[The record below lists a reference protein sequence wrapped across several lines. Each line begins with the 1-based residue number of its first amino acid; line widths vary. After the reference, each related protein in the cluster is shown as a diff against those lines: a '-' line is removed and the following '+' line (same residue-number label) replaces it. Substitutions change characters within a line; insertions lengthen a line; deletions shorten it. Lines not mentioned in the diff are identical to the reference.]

1 MQLVTRLGGLPT
13 RQFLEF
19 PAAGF
24 AGRVCG
30 VIFDGEGPVV
40 SGMPIGGVDTGCID
54 VETSGLLGYRTI
66 FNSHVP
72 RGGPINQPFLGMTL
86 DSNTWVLTTGKAK
99 SYHEPRVAFS
109 QIGEP
114 VPICEPAPLSAI
126 ELAPARAVG
135 DVVYWGHYPMLE
147 LEFVSDAPVA
157 VSATIW
163 NPFIPGDLTSSTL
176 PGAVFAVELSNRS
189 DSQQEGHLIFSF
201 PGPTAEEA
209 GGGTTGCDVLRGG
222 VSGISLSKSECQ
234 LAVGVAGDPVNLRY
248 GSGLGSDGSAW
259 ARAGV
264 ELPQIGEAEDGI
276 ALSVPFRL
284 PTGSS
289 TVVEFVVAWRAPRWW
304 GEGSPNG
311 GGNRYVHMYSTRWRS
326 APEAARY
333 LAEHRETLLTR
344 VRAWQAAVYDSTELP
359 VWLRSALVN
368 ILHLITEDGLWS
380 VSRDIGTWCDE
391 ELGLFGMNECP
402 RGCAQIECIPCS
414 FYGTLALAY
423 FFPELALSTLA
434 GYRAYQYPNGEV
446 PWVFGGVTA
455 ATKWGRK
462 NHCEF
467 IYPSPGYQT
476 SLNGVCYV
484 AMADRYWRC
493 TNDNTFLNEFYG
505 SIRRDRVHSLFAT
518 GVCGRRA
525 AGARDANRRS
535 GQ

>member
-1 MQLVTRLGGLPT
+1 MSTAALGYGYRHPFAASNATRRASSLGLQWLGRASDAT
-13 RQFLEF
+13 RHTARWAADAPVPEF

-24 AGRVCG
+24 AAAYAASYLTVRA
-30 VIFDGEGPVV
+30 PVV

-234 LAVGVAGDPVNLRY
+234 LAVGVAGRSRQPSIWVRARVRWV
-248 GSGLGSDGSAW
+248 GLGSGRCS
-259 ARAGV
+259 
-264 ELPQIGEAEDGI
+264 
-276 ALSVPFRL
+276 SFHRL
-284 PTGSS
+284 VRPR
-289 TVVEFVVAWRAPRWW
+289 TV
-304 GEGSPNG
+304 SP
-311 GGNRYVHMYSTRWRS
+311 
-326 APEAARY
+326 
-333 LAEHRETLLTR
+333 
-344 VRAWQAAVYDSTELP
+344 
-359 VWLRSALVN
+359 
-368 ILHLITEDGLWS
+368 
-380 VSRDIGTWCDE
+380 
-391 ELGLFGMNECP
+391 
-402 RGCAQIECIPCS
+402 
-414 FYGTLALAY
+414 
-423 FFPELALSTLA
+423 
-434 GYRAYQYPNGEV
+434 
-446 PWVFGGVTA
+446 
-455 ATKWGRK
+455 
-462 NHCEF
+462 
-467 IYPSPGYQT
+467 YPSPSACRPALVPSSS
-476 SLNGVCYV
+476 SLSLGGLHAGGERVRPMAAAT
-484 AMADRYWRC
+484 AMCIC
-493 TNDNTFLNEFYG
+493 TRPAG
-505 SIRRDRVHSLFAT
+505 
-518 GVCGRRA
+518 GRRRRRLA
-525 AGARDANRRS
+525 TSPSTERHCSPGFVPGRRRS
-535 GQ
+535 TTRRSCQSGFVRRWSTFST